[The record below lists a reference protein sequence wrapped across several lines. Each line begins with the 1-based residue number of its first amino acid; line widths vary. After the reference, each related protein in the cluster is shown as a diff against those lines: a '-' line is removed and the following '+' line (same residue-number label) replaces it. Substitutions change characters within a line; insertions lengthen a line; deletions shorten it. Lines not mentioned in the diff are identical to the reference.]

1 MSQIEMFPD
10 SLHPTTSRTVRQQ
23 IHDTE
28 TSLYR
33 RLAELEKAKTFL
45 PTAWLDLTDEQLK
58 AQYGICLYF

>member
-1 MSQIEMFPD
+1 MNQIEMFPD
-10 SLHPTTSRTVRQQ
+10 APHPATSRTVRQQ
-23 IHDTE
+23 IHDAE

-45 PTAWLDLTDEQLK
+45 PPAWLDLTDEQLK